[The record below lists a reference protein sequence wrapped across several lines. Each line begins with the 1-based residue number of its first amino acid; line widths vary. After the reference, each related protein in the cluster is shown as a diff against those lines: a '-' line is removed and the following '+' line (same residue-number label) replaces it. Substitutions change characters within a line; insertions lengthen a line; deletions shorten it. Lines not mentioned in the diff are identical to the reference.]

1 MWNLLLATASL
12 DLGGMDGEQSWQAV
26 FCSRVVFCSP
36 PKLPERD
43 DTNSMS
49 RHVAT
54 RRSKIIDVTDS
65 KVKENGRMYSVLLVM
80 SLLSMI
86 YVNAT

>member
-1 MWNLLLATASL
+1 MGNNL
-12 DLGGMDGEQSWQAV
+12 GRRCFAV
-26 FCSRVVFCSP
+26 ALFFCSP

-65 KVKENGRMYSVLLVM
+65 KVKENGRMYSILLVM
-80 SLLSMI
+80 SRLSMI